1 MTLTAQQ
8 LFDREFS
15 RPRTKRSEE
24 FKAGV
29 LALLRRRI
37 HGIVTQCPYT
47 EGTVAFDAFFSG
59 IEEGWRIYKN
69 ESDIGAERIESK
81 PKAGAK

>member
-15 RPRTKRSEE
+15 RPRTKRSAE

-29 LALLRRRI
+29 LALLRRLME
-37 HGIVTQCPYT
+37 GIEIACPYT
-47 EGTVAFDAFFSG
+47 EGTAAFDAFYSG
-59 IEEGWRIYKN
+59 IEEGWRIYHN
-69 ESDIGAERIESK
+69 ESDIGPERIE
-81 PKAGAK
+81 PKQQETRP

>member
-24 FKAGV
+24 FKFGV
-29 LALLRRRI
+29 LSLLRRRMEGTKI
-37 HGIVTQCPYT
+37 ACPYT
-47 EGTVAFDAFFSG
+47 EGTAAFDAFFSG
-59 IEEGWRIYKN
+59 IEEGWRIFQN
-69 ESDIGAERIESK
+69 ERGTR
-81 PKAGAK
+81 P